1 MHQLLNR
8 LISVK
13 ATELRMLLWSFSY
26 FFSLLSC
33 YFILRPLRDT
43 MGIAGGVANLP
54 WLFTA
59 TFLVMLVVVPIYGW
73 LVSKFKREQF
83 IPYVYAF
90 FIINLG
96 LFWWSLSSG
105 LMIDLAA
112 KIFFVWLSVFNVFV
126 ISVFWSFMIDVWQSD
141 QSKRL
146 FGFIAAGGTIGTIVG
161 PALTA
166 AISGTIGYEILFL
179 ISAGLLV
186 AATVCVLNIN
196 ALSQRQNED
205 ANHKAPEQPTV
216 LHGSMLAGIWEVF
229 QSPYLRKIALFII
242 LLSLTATIAYFQ
254 QGALISNAF
263 ESNDQRTQVFALVD
277 LSVSVLTL
285 ILQLFV
291 VGRLM
296 TFKGLR
302 STIIILPLITAVG
315 FILLAIDPT
324 WLVLAGFQIFR
335 RAAEY
340 GTFAPA
346 RENLFSLTSR
356 EEKYKAKNVIDTVI
370 FRGSD
375 VAGGWLYSLLNTSL
389 ALGMASISL
398 IGAALA
404 FLWIGLG
411 WNLGNHHDH
420 QTEKEQDNV

>member
-1 MHQLLNR
+1 MVQLLNR
-8 LISVK
+8 LVSVK
-13 ATELRMLLWSFSY
+13 RSELRMLLWSFGY

-43 MGIAGGVANLP
+43 MGIAGGIGNLP

-59 TFLVMLVVVPIYGW
+59 TFLAMLAVVPLYGW
-73 LVSKFKREQF
+73 LVSKFRRDQF
-83 IPYVYAF
+83 IPYVYGF
-90 FIINLG
+90 FILNLA

-105 LMIDLAA
+105 FVIDLAA

-126 ISVFWSFMIDVWQSD
+126 ISVFWSFMIDVWQAE

-146 FGFIAAGGTIGTIVG
+146 FGFIAAGGTTGTIIG

-166 AISGTIGYEILFL
+166 AISGTIGYEALFL
-179 ISAGLLV
+179 ISASLLMV
-186 AATVCVLNIN
+186 ATLCVLKIN
-196 ALSQRQNED
+196 RLSHNQAEHASQR
-205 ANHKAPEQPTV
+205 PTQETA

-229 QSPYLRKIALFII
+229 QSPYLRKIAAFII

-254 QGALISNAF
+254 QGALISSAF

-285 ILQLFV
+285 ILQVFV

-296 TFKGLR
+296 TFKGLGF
-302 STIIILPLITAVG
+302 TLIILPIITSFG
-315 FILLAIDPT
+315 FVLLAIDPT
-324 WLVLAGFQIFR
+324 LLVLAGFQIFR

-346 RENLFSLTSR
+346 RENLFSPLSR

-375 VAGGWLYSLLNTSL
+375 VAGGWLYNLMGSIIG
-389 ALGMASISL
+389 LGMASISL
-398 IGAALA
+398 VGAALA

-411 WNLGNHHDH
+411 WNLGKHHDH
-420 QTEKEQDNV
+420 HSKKEQDND